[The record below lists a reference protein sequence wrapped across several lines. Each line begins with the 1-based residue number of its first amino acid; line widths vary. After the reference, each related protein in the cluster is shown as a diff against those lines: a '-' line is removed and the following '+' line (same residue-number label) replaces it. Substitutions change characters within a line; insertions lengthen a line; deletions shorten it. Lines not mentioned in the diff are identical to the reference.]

1 MAQIIEKIT
10 TVEFDDGVS
19 RQEYFENHKHQ
30 FDFAQFKTLE
40 NKYYTI
46 TWYDL
51 KDKEL
56 DWCERVNRIADLC
69 SMNGYNSITGEKIK
83 KPTPLGTE
91 TVGGIFK

>member
-10 TVEFDDGVS
+10 TVEFDDEVS
-19 RQEYFENHKHQ
+19 RQKYFEKHKHQ
-30 FDFAQFKTLE
+30 FDFAQFKTFE

-56 DWCERVNRIADLC
+56 DWRERVNRIADLC
-69 SMNGYNSITGEKIK
+69 TIYNYDSIIGEKY
-83 KPTPLGTE
+83 
-91 TVGGIFK
+91 V